1 MYAYNGIHYSWH
13 ETNSLLQKLLA
24 VVQDN
29 NTYRKAQ
36 ERMESQIYAQE
47 QDLVQAQKE
56 NQLLKKR
63 NKDLEKRLEN
73 EVQTRSWGCM
83 CRCKGIAADSHG

>member
-1 MYAYNGIHYSWH
+1 M
-13 ETNSLLQKLLA
+13 
-24 VVQDN
+24 QDN

-47 QDLVQAQKE
+47 QDLAQAQKD

-73 EVQTRSWGCM
+73 EVQGGCV
-83 CRCKGIAADSHG
+83 

>member
-1 MYAYNGIHYSWH
+1 M
-13 ETNSLLQKLLA
+13 
-24 VVQDN
+24 QDN

-47 QDLVQAQKE
+47 QDLAQAQKD

-73 EVQTRSWGCM
+73 EVQGGCVDAGV
-83 CRCKGIAADSHG
+83 RGLQPIYSHGLFLLFMYLAAEL

>member
-1 MYAYNGIHYSWH
+1 M
-13 ETNSLLQKLLA
+13 
-24 VVQDN
+24 QDN

-47 QDLVQAQKE
+47 QDLVQAQKD

-73 EVQTRSWGCM
+73 EVQGGGVCD
-83 CRCKGIAADSHG
+83 CRCRYKGIGADLCIHTVFFLYCLCT